1 MQPQDRIFV
10 AGARGLVGSAVVR
23 CLQQRGFTNLLTPGH
38 KQVDLAD
45 KAAVE
50 AFFAANKPNFVVLA
64 AAKVGGIVANNTYPG
79 DFIRENLAIELNVI
93 DAAYRYGVE
102 KLVFLGSSCIYPRL
116 APQPIREDYLM
127 TGPLEPTN
135 SAYAVAKIAGME
147 MIRAYRRQF
156 GFKGISL
163 MPTNMYGP
171 HDNYDLQN
179 SHVLPALIRKFHDA
193 KRTNAAEAVVWGTGQ
208 PRRELMYADDLADA
222 ILFMIEHYDDD
233 EHVNIGTGEDVT
245 IAELAQLV
253 SDTVGFQG
261 KIVFDT
267 SKPDGMPRKQLDV
280 TRAFA
285 MGWRPKVKLAD
296 GIARAYQAFL
306 TEHPDLAGVG

>member
-50 AFFAANKPNFVVLA
+50 AFFAANKPNYVVLA

-93 DAAYRYGVE
+93 DAAHRYGVD

-147 MIRAYRRQF
+147 MIRAYRRQY

-193 KRTNAAEAVVWGTGQ
+193 KRTNAAEAVVWGSGQ
-208 PRRELMYADDLADA
+208 PRRELMYVDDLADA
-222 ILFMIEHYDDD
+222 ILFMIEHYDED

-280 TRAFA
+280 TKAFA
-285 MGWRPKVKLAD
+285 MGWRPQVKLAD

-306 TEHPDLAGVG
+306 HEHPDLAGGG